1 MNYMHTFTRI
11 ALSLMS
17 GILLLASCAPVKD
30 IAYFQD
36 KALNNPEKID
46 KHGGI
51 VIQPMDMIS
60 IIVSSRNPQLAA
72 IFNLPLVN
80 YQAGSEIAANTSQKL
95 LGYVVDNDGYIDFP
109 ILGKIMVN
117 GMTRWELSETIKS
130 LLLDKGYL
138 NDAVVTVE
146 FMNFKVSVLGEVNSP
161 GTYTI
166 QGDKVTVL
174 QALSMAGDLTIYG
187 KRGNVTVMR
196 ELEGKRTFYNID
208 LCSVDLFKSPAY
220 NLQQNDIIYVE
231 PSQEKARQ
239 STIDDKGLRMT
250 SIIVSSGS
258 LLISLATLIISLIP

>member
-11 ALSLMS
+11 ALTLMS
-17 GILLLASCAPVKD
+17 GVLLLASCAPVKD

-46 KHGGI
+46 QFGGI
-51 VIQPMDMIS
+51 VIQPNDILS
-60 IIVSSRNPQLAA
+60 IVVSSRSPELAS
-72 IFNLPLVN
+72 IFNIS
-80 YQAGSEIAANTSQKL
+80 GSSASKEGTGST
-95 LGYVVDNDGYIDFP
+95 LGYTVDNGGYIDFP
-109 ILGKIMVN
+109 VLGPIDVS
-117 GMTRWELSETIKS
+117 GMTRAELAAKIKDM
-130 LLLDKGYL
+130 LLKKGYI

-146 FMNFKVSVLGEVNSP
+146 FLNFKVSVLGEVNSP
-161 GTYTI
+161 GTYSITD
-166 QGDKVTVL
+166 DKVTVL

-196 ELEGKRTFYNID
+196 EINGERTFYNIN

-239 STIDDKGLRMT
+239 STIDDKNLRIT
-250 SIIVSSGS
+250 SIVVSSGS
-258 LLISLATLIISLIP
+258 ILLSLATLLVSLLL

>member
-17 GILLLASCAPVKD
+17 GILLLTSCAPVKD

-46 KHGGI
+46 QFGGI
-51 VIQPMDMIS
+51 VIQPNDILS
-60 IIVSSRNPQLAA
+60 IVVSSRSPELAS
-72 IFNLPLVN
+72 IFNIS
-80 YQAGSEIAANTSQKL
+80 GSSASKEGTGST
-95 LGYVVDNDGYIDFP
+95 LGYTVDNGGYIDFP
-109 ILGKIMVN
+109 VLGPIDVS
-117 GMTRWELSETIKS
+117 GMTRAELAAKIKDM
-130 LLLDKGYL
+130 LLKKGYI

-146 FMNFKVSVLGEVNSP
+146 FLNFKVSVLGEVNSP
-161 GTYTI
+161 GTYSITD
-166 QGDKVTVL
+166 DKVTVL

-196 ELEGKRTFYNID
+196 EINGERTFYNIN

-239 STIDDKGLRMT
+239 STIDDKNLRIT
-250 SIIVSSGS
+250 SIVVSSGS
-258 LLISLATLIISLIP
+258 ILLSLATLLVSLLL